1 MSESLMT
8 LLIAVVSG
16 GIGVFTARLFSKNSN
31 QKTEA
36 EAQERAAEIL
46 KNAELEAE
54 NIKKNRILEAKE
66 KYLQL
71 KSEFD
76 ETSNQKKQIIIQ
88 NEQKI
93 KQREQQI
100 NQMMEQNKRRESE
113 LETQKNTLSQQ
124 TEIANKR
131 REEAEKFHK
140 QQIEQLERI
149 ANLTAEQARE
159 QMMEAIKA
167 DAQAQASAHIKNTID
182 EAKLTAT
189 KEAKKIVIETIQRT
203 AAEHAIEN
211 CVSVFNIES
220 DDIKGKAGY
229 FTANRVKTR
238 NNDGFWGIIHN
249 DFTTSGG
256 FEGTDIAAF
265 SSNHLSFN
273 II

>member
-124 TEIANKR
+124 TEIANKTPAAMSR
-131 REEAEKFHK
+131 AP
-140 QQIEQLERI
+140 I
-149 ANLTAEQARE
+149 ARLMLPLSGSHAPRHTAPRQARRP
-159 QMMEAIKA
+159 AP
-167 DAQAQASAHIKNTID
+167 
-182 EAKLTAT
+182 
-189 KEAKKIVIETIQRT
+189 
-203 AAEHAIEN
+203 
-211 CVSVFNIES
+211 
-220 DDIKGKAGY
+220 
-229 FTANRVKTR
+229 
-238 NNDGFWGIIHN
+238 GFR
-249 DFTTSGG
+249 
-256 FEGTDIAAF
+256 
-265 SSNHLSFN
+265 SFGVT
-273 II
+273 